1 MATARIPH
9 LSRSAEVFIHL
20 LGWIFLFGFPHMLL
34 VRGDGTGTS
43 IHTLRFIGPPL
54 TMALVF
60 YVNYLVLVPHFLQE
74 RHLKRYIVSN
84 IVLVLVAFCL
94 LQLWFSTMK
103 HFVPPPAPDGVYST
117 LSKRPLPGSENPLT
131 FILLRLRDVVIFL
144 FVAGVAALLRISSQ
158 WHRTELSLQ
167 RAELKQTEAE
177 LQSLRHQISP
187 HFLLNTLNN
196 IYALIAFDADKAQQA
211 VQDLSKLL
219 RHLLYENRE
228 MFTDLTQEID
238 FLRNYIGLMRIRLS
252 DHVAVD
258 FRADF
263 PAECKAHIAP
273 LLFLPLVENAFKHG
287 VSPTEPSYIDI
298 RIGMDN
304 KCQRITCEVC
314 NTNYPKTHADRS
326 GSGVGLDQVQRRL
339 ELIYPG
345 RYTWTKGPD
354 AHSLTYRSI
363 LTLEL

>member
-1 MATARIPH
+1 MTTARIPH
-9 LSRSAEVFIHL
+9 LSRSAELLIHL
-20 LGWIFLFGFPHMLL
+20 LGWIFLIGFPHMLF
-34 VRGDGTGTS
+34 RGNDEGTS

-60 YVNYLVLVPHFLQE
+60 YVNYFALVPRLLLKH
-74 RHLKRYIVSN
+74 HLKRYIISN
-84 IVLVLVAFCL
+84 IVLILVAFSL
-94 LQLWFSTMK
+94 MQLWFAMME
-103 HFVPPPAPDGVYST
+103 HFIPTPESLPEALP
-117 LSKRPLPGSENPLT
+117 KRPFPERKGPWV
-131 FILLRLRDVVIFL
+131 FLLIRLRDVVIFL
-144 FVAGVAALLRISSQ
+144 FMAGLAALLRISSQ

-167 RAELKQTEAE
+167 RAELKKTEAE

-219 RHLLYENRE
+219 RHLLYDNRE
-228 MFTDLTQEID
+228 MFTDLMQEID
-238 FLRNYIGLMRIRLS
+238 FLQNYIALMRIRLS
-252 DHVAVD
+252 DHVTVH
-258 FRADF
+258 FRADI
-263 PAECKAHIAP
+263 PAESGARIAP

-287 VSPTEPSYIDI
+287 VSPTQPSRIDI
-298 RIGMDN
+298 YIHTDDDCRHVV
-304 KCQRITCEVC
+304 CEVC
-314 NTNYPKTHADRS
+314 NTNFPKTHADRS

-354 AHSLTYRSI
+354 AHGITYRSI
-363 LTLEL
+363 LTLEI